1 MKNYKVIILGAQC
14 SGKTTIVRFL
24 RENKDLPL
32 IEEDEAFTKLNNG
45 TYPNDIEYKENTL
58 RPKLEEEIR
67 KSENLIFITS
77 YCNPDLVR
85 DLKLKGFKTI
95 QLVLDR
101 AKLEE
106 RNKKR
111 MAEQGCDDATQ
122 WMEENLKFH
131 QKMQNEGF
139 VDKIIDTDRPV
150 EEVVEDI
157 LNFIG

>member
-24 RENKDLPL
+24 RETKDLPI

-45 TYPNDIEYKENTL
+45 TYPSDIEYKENVL
-58 RPKLEEEIR
+58 RPKLEEEIK

-85 DLKLKGFKTI
+85 DLKSKGFKII

-111 MAEQGCDDATQ
+111 MAEQGYDDATQ

-131 QKMQNEGF
+131 QKMQDEGL
-139 VDKIIDTDRPV
+139 VDKIIDTDKPV
-150 EEVVEDI
+150 EEVAKDI
-157 LNFIG
+157 LDFIE

>member
-1 MKNYKVIILGAQC
+1 
-14 SGKTTIVRFL
+14 
-24 RENKDLPL
+24 
-32 IEEDEAFTKLNNG
+32 
-45 TYPNDIEYKENTL
+45 
-58 RPKLEEEIR
+58 
-67 KSENLIFITS
+67 
-77 YCNPDLVR
+77 
-85 DLKLKGFKTI
+85 
-95 QLVLDR
+95 
-101 AKLEE
+101 
-106 RNKKR
+106 

>member
-157 LNFIG
+157 LNFI